1 MRASVHFST
10 GVNIK
15 NLHNVIF
22 SSPTK
27 SKIRTLQSIGRGLR
41 ISDSKDAVTVYDI
54 ADDMRVGNHMN
65 FTIQHLLERLEI
77 YSNENFDYKIYNMEL

>member
-1 MRASVHFST
+1 
-10 GVNIK
+10 
-15 NLHNVIF
+15 VIF

-41 ISDSKDAVTVYDI
+41 ISDSKDTVTVYDI
-54 ADDMRVGNHMN
+54 ADDMRVSNHMN